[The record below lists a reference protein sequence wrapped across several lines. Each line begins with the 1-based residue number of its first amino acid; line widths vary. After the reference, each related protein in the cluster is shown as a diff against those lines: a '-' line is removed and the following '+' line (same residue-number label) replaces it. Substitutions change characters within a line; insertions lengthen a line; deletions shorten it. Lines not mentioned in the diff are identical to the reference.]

1 MTSGPAGHAPSTSAL
16 AGRTAIVTGGGRG
29 AGAAIA
35 ARLAADGAAILVA
48 ARTSQEVEAVA
59 EALRATGAKAGA
71 ATCDVS
77 NEASVAE
84 LAAYA
89 RETFGRIDILVN
101 NAGVAVA
108 APIVRTSLADWNR
121 MLEVNAT
128 GAFLCLKAFLPAML
142 DAGWGRVINIASTAA
157 VSADRYIAAYAASKH
172 ALVGLTRAAAAETAS
187 HGVTV
192 NAVCP
197 GFLKT
202 DMTAQSIARVA
213 SATGRTAEQA
223 LDTIASRNPQK
234 RLIEPDEVAAAVA
247 YLCSEAAR
255 GVNGTSLVLDGGEL
269 RR

>member
-1 MTSGPAGHAPSTSAL
+1 MTSASAGAPSTGPF
-16 AGRTAIVTGGGRG
+16 AGRAALVTGGGRG
-29 AGAAIA
+29 VGAAIA
-35 ARLAADGAAILVA
+35 ARLAAGGAVVLVA
-48 ARTSQEVEAVA
+48 ARTRDEVEHVA
-59 EALRATGAKAGA
+59 ADVRASGAQAHA

-77 NEASVAE
+77 NEASVAA
-84 LAAYA
+84 LAVFA
-89 RETFGRIDILVN
+89 RDTVGRIDILVN
-101 NAGVAVA
+101 NAGVAMA

-121 MLEVNAT
+121 MFDVNAT

-142 DAGWGRVINIASTAA
+142 EAGWGRVVNIASTAA

-187 HGVTV
+187 QGVTV

-202 DMTAQSIARVA
+202 DMTAQSIARIA
-213 SATGRTAEQA
+213 AATGRTAEQA
-223 LDTIASRNPQK
+223 LETIAGRNPQK

-247 YLCSEAAR
+247 FLCSDAAQ
-255 GVNGTSLVLDGGEL
+255 GVNGTSMLLDGGEL